1 MYYRFKSYF
10 AFVTKEKFHFSLT
23 CSFYYCLVKEGWALK
38 VAWQL
43 VIQGLFAYKGAYIK
57 YVGGGAGGFYKFFKK
72 NFEAQVTID
81 LKYFL
86 AQ

>member
-1 MYYRFKSYF
+1 MWYSY
-10 AFVTKEKFHFSLT
+10 VNTEMSKQIIKIVDIS
-23 CSFYYCLVKEGWALK
+23 SRYSS
-38 VAWQL
+38 
-43 VIQGLFAYKGAYIK
+43 KGAYIK